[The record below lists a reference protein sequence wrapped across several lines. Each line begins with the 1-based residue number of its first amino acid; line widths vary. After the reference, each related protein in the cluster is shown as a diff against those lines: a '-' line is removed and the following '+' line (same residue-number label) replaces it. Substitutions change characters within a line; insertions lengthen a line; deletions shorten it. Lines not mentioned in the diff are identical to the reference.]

1 MMRVLF
7 GSAAL
12 AVAALGAALSGPA
25 MAQGGDLGRLLQEGG
40 ILPRAQP
47 DPRQQAVRDRAI
59 YEQGRRDEE
68 GRREEFRRRREA
80 EREDRR
86 FEGRRGDERGDPR
99 YGRPGEYGRGDGRG
113 PGPDRRR
120 AEEDRRRYEEE
131 RGFRRD

>member
-1 MMRVLF
+1 MRVLF

-47 DPRQQAVRDRAI
+47 DPRQQAERDRGI

-68 GRREEFRRRREA
+68 GRRRREA
-80 EREDRR
+80 EREERR
-86 FEGRRGDERGDPR
+86 FGGRRGDERSERGDPR
-99 YGRPGEYGRGDGRG
+99 YGRPDGYGRDDGR
-113 PGPDRRR
+113 GPDRRR
-120 AEEDRRRYEEE
+120 GEEDRRRFEEE
-131 RGFRRD
+131 RGFRRE